1 MRFLVIL
8 TLLFPFYVHADD
20 EPQSLADVAEG
31 VTQSMNSVETFLL
44 EFMQVNI
51 DCEFSGACL
60 FDRAKEYAADES
72 RPSHEFWMSMKADMD
87 GKYEEMVE
95 MDKKCNVEPAA
106 AVKKLLATCMQKS
119 LDAMP
124 EKGLQ
129 AMADLENCMLK
140 EIKPLADAGNVFAI
154 YAMMDLD
161 EENAQE
167 WQTKLEAQK
176 DSEFYELAKQCQ
188 TSGL

>member
-20 EPQSLADVAEG
+20 EPQSLADVAEA
-31 VTQSMNSVETFLL
+31 VTQSMNSVETFLV
-44 EFMQVNI
+44 EFMQLNI
-51 DCEFSGACL
+51 DCEFSGACM
-60 FDRAKEYAADES
+60 FDKVKEYAADES
-72 RPSHEFWMSMKADMD
+72 KPSHEFWVSMFEDMD
-87 GKYEEMVE
+87 GQYEDMVE
-95 MDKKCNVEPAA
+95 MDKKCNVAPAA
-106 AVKKLLATCMQKS
+106 AVKKLMATCMQKG

-129 AMADLENCMLK
+129 AMADLETCMLN
-140 EIKPLADAGNVFAI
+140 EVKPLADAGNVFAI
-154 YAMMDLD
+154 YAMIDID
-161 EENAQE
+161 EENAQN

-188 TSGL
+188 TQGF